1 MFLQNEL
8 HMALNRLWVA
18 SDVFQPTIPINSSL
32 RPKPCIIVWV
42 FLLDYTLMLGK
53 IEDKKR
59 RGKRG

>member
-8 HMALNRLWVA
+8 HVALNRLWVA
-18 SDVFQPTIPINSSL
+18 PDVFQPTIPRNSSL
-32 RPKPCIIVWV
+32 RPKPDIISWV

-59 RGKRG
+59 RGNRG